1 MASDTWDDYAAR
13 QTGRRILPDRYRCT
27 CCSNG
32 RFLLCSVLKG
42 SVSEVIGHLEKDGD
56 SA

>member
-13 QTGRRILPDRYRCT
+13 QTGRRIPPDRYRCT